1 MASSK
6 YLLDEIELSSMSQFH
21 YAEQL
26 QKEAA
31 KVGFDWPDVNG
42 IVSKI
47 REEITEIEREI
58 DTNADKE
65 TVAAELGDL
74 LFACVNLARHLEI
87 DTEQAIALTNNKF
100 IKRFNYIEDVL
111 NAKNKTVFQANLDE
125 MDALW
130 NEAKLKE
137 IKT

>member
-1 MASSK
+1 
-6 YLLDEIELSSMSQFH
+6 
-21 YAEQL
+21 
-26 QKEAA
+26 
-31 KVGFDWPDVNG
+31 
-42 IVSKI
+42 
-47 REEITEIEREI
+47 
-58 DTNADKE
+58 
-65 TVAAELGDL
+65 VAAELGDL